1 MNCQKTCQCHPVWRT
16 RPTER
21 QQNPSGWLS
30 DRVHCRHYQRS
41 RDLTASSPWRILRQ
55 ETRRSSRFWLN
66 KTEGGSQQEELV
78 INSFAVVV
86 IGITAEKDLFRSR
99 LCLNKLKEEPQEIS
113 LVLSEQA
120 DELWLR
126 LLTSLLQTFSSMRPL
141 RQKWIISQLENILLE
156 LNISQYR
163 LGKLRHNTKGWSN

>member
-1 MNCQKTCQCHPVWRT
+1 M
-16 RPTER
+16 
-21 QQNPSGWLS
+21 
-30 DRVHCRHYQRS
+30 
-41 RDLTASSPWRILRQ
+41 
-55 ETRRSSRFWLN
+55 
-66 KTEGGSQQEELV
+66 

-86 IGITAEKDLFRSR
+86 IGITAEKEDLFRSR

-113 LVLSEQA
+113 LVFSEQA

-141 RQKWIISQLENILLE
+141 RQKGIISQLENILLE

-163 LGKLRHNTKGWSN
+163 LGKLRRNTKGWSNLIKLWT

>member
-1 MNCQKTCQCHPVWRT
+1 M
-16 RPTER
+16 
-21 QQNPSGWLS
+21 
-30 DRVHCRHYQRS
+30 
-41 RDLTASSPWRILRQ
+41 
-55 ETRRSSRFWLN
+55 
-66 KTEGGSQQEELV
+66 

-113 LVLSEQA
+113 LVFSEQA

-141 RQKWIISQLENILLE
+141 RQK
-156 LNISQYR
+156 
-163 LGKLRHNTKGWSN
+163 